1 MPTYADVRVDLAKA
15 FLEHKVKSDWP
26 RQVDT
31 LLKRALELDPENAKA
46 KFVYARFYFAEET
59 RDYAKAEP
67 YLTAAPFDSTSL
79 FMLAQALSNRGALDD
94 PHTSNAGRRV
104 DGASRGASPASRLTT
119 ATSHAAR
126 VDSRPP
132 GTSGRTSLESDDR
145 LAAVRWRARG
155 GAPRSRAP

>member
-79 FMLAQALSNRGALDD
+79 FMLAQALSNRGVCRNTERPRTRDRAAGKWAAIPRPAL
-94 PHTSNAGRRV
+94 
-104 DGASRGASPASRLTT
+104 RGL
-119 ATSHAAR
+119 AAR
-126 VDSRPP
+126 AGEDFQGPDQHRRP
-132 GTSGRTSLESDDR
+132 E
-145 LAAVRWRARG
+145 AE
-155 GAPRSRAP
+155 